1 MWPRSVT
8 LLLKMRGSRIAL
20 AGVLITLIVSTLV
33 VHLVYQAKALPAAST
48 YRGADETQMQL
59 AVQAAAWPQQK
70 DNWCGISTVAAIARY
85 QHATVTQQIVAD
97 YLNSQAAA
105 SEWGTPT
112 YNGMGPSFLG
122 DIARD
127 GGTDPRALAAGLAQE
142 VGQPYHQFVALSS
155 AYNATAH
162 LVADVVRTKGP
173 ISVIVNHGLHSVV
186 VSGVYSTGDPVADPG
201 SVTALVVWDP
211 GVNSTFGSIQ
221 STQRAV
227 VPINIWLSDAHYW
240 GLPYD
245 ANYFGSI
252 PFDPDPAVGPYTYD
266 PTKGNNAHLWI
277 THYVYIRPDAS
288 TDLSASVN
296 VDWAFSQSGALIEG
310 FHGELPTGYTGP
322 TVPIPNKFTL
332 NDESIDAPALWSEAA
347 YQPTARTYTP
357 VTAMAWTG
365 TDGAHHLNVSLSAD
379 GIHYDHKIT
388 LGETSYI
395 RPAITV
401 IPTSTANVVVIG
413 WRGTD
418 QRLNVLYDVYGA
430 LGTPRKAT
438 FNETSG
444 YAPALTYFAGQIW
457 LAWTG
462 TNAGH
467 SLNVLAL
474 GPQGVT
480 RSTTVT
486 LWQDSS
492 VAAPSFAADVRDNLL
507 LLSWC
512 HTTSGGTCGQLDM
525 VQSPDGLK
533 WTETLSTPSAQTSG
547 MTPPVLA
554 LTSPSGGMVPYYWA
568 WIGTDRSHSLN
579 LMNTSTLNTWQSPVV
594 TFSDTSISSPALGY
608 AGQSRQILLA
618 WTGTDG
624 AHHLNIA
631 ILAV

>member
-1 MWPRSVT
+1 MRPGRA
-8 LLLKMRGSRIAL
+8 LLLPKTRRSRIAL
-20 AGVLITLIVSTLV
+20 AGVLITLIVSTLAIR
-33 VHLVYQAKALPAAST
+33 LVYPARALPVTTT
-48 YRGADETQMQL
+48 YSGADDTQVQN

-70 DNWCGISTVAAIARY
+70 DNWCGVSTVAAIARY
-85 QHATVTQQIVAD
+85 HNATVTQQNVAD
-97 YLNSQAAA
+97 YLNSQAAV

-112 YNGMGPSFLG
+112 YSGMGPSFLA

-127 GGTDPRALAAGLAQE
+127 GGTDPRSLAAGLAQE
-142 VGQPYHQFVALSS
+142 VGQPYHQLVALSS
-155 AYNATAH
+155 AYDATTH
-162 LVADVVRTKGP
+162 LVADVVRAKEP
-173 ISVIVNHGLHSVV
+173 ISVIVHHGLHSVL
-186 VSGVYSTGDPVADPG
+186 VSGVYATGDPVANPS

-227 VPINIWLSDAHYW
+227 VPINTWLTDLSYW
-240 GLPYD
+240 GAPYD
-245 ANYFGSI
+245 ANYFGSV
-252 PFDPDPAVGPYTYD
+252 PFDPDPAVGAYTYD
-266 PTKGNNAHLWI
+266 PTKDDNAHLWI
-277 THYVYIRPDAS
+277 THYVYLRPDAS

-322 TVPIPNKFTL
+322 TVPIPNKFIL
-332 NDESIDAPALWSEAA
+332 NDESIDAPALWTEAA
-347 YQPTARTYTP
+347 YQPTAGTYTP
-357 VTAMAWTG
+357 VSAMAWTG

-388 LGETSYI
+388 LGETSYV

-401 IPTSTANVVVIG
+401 VPTSTANVVVIG

-438 FNETSG
+438 FNETSS

-462 TNAGH
+462 TNSGH
-467 SLNVLAL
+467 SLNVRAL
-474 GPQGVT
+474 GPQGMT
-480 RSTTVT
+480 PGNKAT

-492 VAAPSFAADVRDNLL
+492 VATPALTADVHDNLL

-512 HTTSGGTCGQLDM
+512 HTTSSGTCGQLDM
-525 VQSPDGLK
+525 VQSPDGVN
-533 WTETLSTPSAQTSG
+533 WTETLSTPSRQTSG
-547 MTPPVLA
+547 MTPPAMA

-568 WIGTDRSHSLN
+568 WIGTDRAHSLN
-579 LMNTSTLNTWQSPVV
+579 LMDTATLNSWQSPAIIL
-594 TFSDTSISSPALGY
+594 SDTSISSPALGY
-608 AGQSRQILLA
+608 VGQNRQILLA

-624 AHHLNIA
+624 AHHMNIA